1 MSTKTGSKFAKKLLT
16 AFPADIENSKTVK
29 NMVKTLSAVFLA
41 ATVGAYTALDTSVE
55 QQVEPQQ
62 TTHSINHKTLTA
74 SLGIAGMSTVALELL
89 LLNFVS
95 PNSTTRRMV
104 QKQVTPHIK
113 H

>member
-1 MSTKTGSKFAKKLLT
+1 MTTKSKLAQAALE
-16 AFPADIENSKTVK
+16 AFPADIESNKTCK
-29 NMVKTLSAVFLA
+29 NMMKTLATVFLVA
-41 ATVGAYTALDTSVE
+41 CAGAYTALDTPVE
-55 QQVEPQQ
+55 QPVEPQQ